1 MGLTDKQTKLLDS
14 PLDSKRISNRS
25 QGGQKLKYL
34 EGWDIIAKANEIFGF
49 DGWQRGI
56 TTLTKTIDRTFKK
69 DNKDGIEVGYQCI
82 YWVEVQGQRAEDVGY
97 GTGISYGSPNAS
109 HELAVKEAVTDAMK
123 RCLRSWG
130 EQFGNSLYNKDYKP
144 EEPPEWISTTK
155 HKHLETLIKKKLGK
169 DEKYRDKVKQGVAN
183 SRKLASIKD
192 IHLNEITD
200 AEHKALT
207 DELKQREDI

>member
-34 EGWDIIAKANEIFGF
+34 EGWDIIATANKIFGF

-69 DNKDGIEVGYQCI
+69 DGKDGIEVGYQCI
-82 YWVEVQGQRAEDVGY
+82 YWVEAQGQRVEDVGY

-130 EQFGNSLYNKDYKP
+130 EQFGNSLYNKDHTPQETPK
-144 EEPPEWISTTK
+144 WITETK
-155 HKHLETLIKKKLGK
+155 HKQLEALIKQKLGK
-169 DEKYRDKVKQGVAN
+169 EEKHRDGIRQAVAN
-183 SRKLASIKD
+183 MRKLDSKEG
-192 IHLNEITD
+192 IHLNEITN

-207 DELKQREDI
+207 TELKQREDK